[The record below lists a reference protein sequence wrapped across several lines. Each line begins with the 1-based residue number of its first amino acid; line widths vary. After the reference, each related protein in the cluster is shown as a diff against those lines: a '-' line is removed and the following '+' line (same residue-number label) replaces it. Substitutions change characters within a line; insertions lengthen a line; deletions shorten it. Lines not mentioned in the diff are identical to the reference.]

1 MNLSIA
7 ILVSDMLATRQPII
21 DFFANLN
28 LDNTVE
34 GEVVFDFNQVKFISR
49 SAADQL
55 YKEFQNLKVPFQVV
69 NQNENIIKMLEIVK
83 KTQNG
88 SNRNL
93 YEVPVIE
100 FTNNKNLKE
109 FLYKMV

>member
-1 MNLSIA
+1 
-7 ILVSDMLATRQPII
+7 MLATRQPII
-21 DFFANLN
+21 DFFSSVSINSN
-28 LDNTVE
+28 DE
-34 GEVVFDFNQVKFISR
+34 IIFDFSHVKFISR

-55 YKEFQNLKVPFQVV
+55 YKEIQKIKVPFHLI

-88 SNRNL
+88 ANRNL

-100 FTNNKNLKE
+100 FYNNITLKE
-109 FLYKMV
+109 FLFQMA